1 MNFKV
6 KLLLVFMVPLLSFAT
21 ASIYFLNQN
30 VSNTKHLQKVLYEK
44 SYVAQSFVLNA
55 DRDMYQAMTS
65 YQSMQLQRGADQQA
79 LVEDFHENVTQVHE
93 RLQGALETLS
103 DQSELI
109 VDSQGRTIVQ
119 LLEEMKLNFESWVKT
134 AESNIAN
141 GAWDDRLLH
150 DKFHLAR
157 ADIDLFGD
165 LLEQYASEQM
175 LIISKENKDTAT
187 FTYIMIAIQGI
198 MILTAGL
205 LLIRNMSRTV
215 KQVMEKMLH
224 IENGNLQLASN
235 AKYGKDELGQIL
247 RSIDQMVVKMRG
259 LIGSISSSTVLVADA
274 SSQLTTSADVTYQSA
289 IKVTEHINEVN
300 GQVEIQSTVSSEVS
314 KAMEEMT
321 VGIQKIAE
329 STTSISEITLQS
341 NEEAE
346 LGALRLQQLSDQ
358 MNDMV
363 DSIQTLHHHISMLKQ
378 KSIHIGEITENITAI
393 ANQTS
398 ILSLNAS
405 IEASRAGEY
414 GRGFAVV
421 AGEIRKLA
429 ANSIES
435 AQNINELITETRQ
448 EIDAASDSMNQ
459 TVSQVETGN
468 AYMEAAVQGFGNI
481 LSATK
486 KVNEQMTDASAV
498 TQQMSAGSEEVSA
511 SMNYASVSAQEVANK
526 SNLVAKATGEQL
538 AHVKDIQGAVNS
550 LQHIV
555 QQLNESVSQF
565 KL

>member
-1 MNFKV
+1 MNFKM
-6 KLLLVFMVPLLSFAT
+6 KMLLVFMIPLLSFAV
-21 ASIYFLNQN
+21 ASVYFLNLN
-30 VSNTKHLQKVLYEK
+30 VSNTKDLQKVLYDK
-44 SYVAQSFVLNA
+44 SYLAQSFVLNA

-65 YQSMQLQRGADQQA
+65 YQNMQLQTGADQGA
-79 LVEDFHENVTQVHE
+79 LVEDFHENVNQVHE

-103 DQSELI
+103 DQSEFI
-109 VDSQGRTIVQ
+109 TDSNGRTIVK
-119 LLEEMKLNFESWVKT
+119 LLEEMKLNFDGWVKA
-134 AESNIAN
+134 AESNIASGTWGDN
-141 GAWDDRLLH
+141 ALH
-150 DKFHLAR
+150 DQFQLAR
-157 ADIDLFGD
+157 ADVDLFGD

-175 LIISKENKDTAT
+175 LLISEENRNTAIV
-187 FTYIMIAIQGI
+187 TYIAIAIQGI
-198 MILTAGL
+198 IILTAGL

-215 KQVMEKMLH
+215 KQVMDKMQH
-224 IENGNLQLASN
+224 IENGNLQLSAN
-235 AKYGKDELGQIL
+235 AKYSRDELGQIL

-259 LIGSISSSTVLVADA
+259 LIGSISTSTELVAGA
-274 SSQLTTSADVTYQSA
+274 SSQLTESADITYQSA

-300 GQVEIQSTVSSEVS
+300 GQVEIQSNVSKEVS

-329 STTSISEITLQS
+329 STTSISEITLHS
-341 NEEAE
+341 NDEAE
-346 LGALRLQQLSDQ
+346 LGASRLQQLSVE
-358 MNDMV
+358 MKDMMG
-363 DSIQTLHHHISMLKQ
+363 SIGILNRHISMLQQ
-378 KSIHIGEITENITAI
+378 KSTHIGEITENITAI

-421 AGEIRKLA
+421 AEEIRKLA
-429 ANSIES
+429 ANSVES

-448 EIDAASDSMNQ
+448 EIDTVSDSMNR
-459 TVSQVETGN
+459 TMAQVEAGN
-468 AYMEAAVQGFGNI
+468 ASMEAAVQGFGEI

-498 TQQMSAGSEEVSA
+498 TEQMSAGSEEVSA
-511 SMNYASVSAQEVANK
+511 SMTYAADSAQEVANK
-526 SNLVAKATGEQL
+526 SDLVAKATEEQL
-538 AHVKDIQGAVNS
+538 THVKDIQSAVSS

-555 QQLNESVSQF
+555 QQLNGSVSQF